1 MSNYLSIKLKQ
12 IKYSG
17 DNIGRELKFKLKIG
31 DQVAEMSIKLP
42 RGESR
47 SLDKVIFQKTSK
59 EKIITLPIAAEVKE
73 TSERYIDY
81 GSGASRF
88 KIQLKGRRIQKHIFG
103 VEVKGSGR
111 ERGKIAIFTFV
122 LEASVESA
130 ICYVSDVWP
139 NGWLRVKFD
148 NGDIYPLPQMLKV
161 EIIKIEKG
169 REYFNILEGRF
180 RGCKASVGLEDGKS
194 HLSRKGEHKGPAR
207 LVFDQKAEKL
217 AIDGLGKYNADMD
230 ENNPLPPGRYDL
242 EIPYELH
249 PKGAPY
255 LSSSK
260 YAKTW
265 FRIGHKGKRFL
276 HVGRISAGCITVI
289 EKNKWTEIYNFLIR
303 SRKDNISVGEVIVK

>member
-1 MSNYLSIKLKQ
+1 MSNYLSITLKQ

-17 DNIGRELKFKLKIG
+17 DNMGRELKFKLKVG
-31 DQVAEMSIKLP
+31 DQVANISIRLP

-47 SLDKVIFQKTSK
+47 SFDKVIFQKTSK
-59 EKIITLPIAAEVKE
+59 EKIIILPIAAEIRE
-73 TSERYIDY
+73 TSERHIDF
-81 GSGASRF
+81 GSGTSRF
-88 KIQLKGRRIQKHIFG
+88 KIQLKEERIQKHIFG

-111 ERGKIAIFTFV
+111 EKGKTAIFTFV
-122 LEASVESA
+122 LEASVEPA
-130 ICYVSDVWP
+130 LCYVSDVRP

-148 NGDIYPLPQMLKV
+148 NGDVYPLPQMLKV

-180 RGCKASVGLEDGKS
+180 RGRKASVGLEDDKS
-194 HLSRKGEHKGPAR
+194 HLSRKGEHRGPAR
-207 LVFDQKAEKL
+207 LVFNQKAEKL
-217 AIDGLGKYNADMD
+217 TIDGLEIYNADMD
-230 ENNPLPPGRYDL
+230 ENNPLPPDRYDL

-255 LSSSK
+255 LSYSK

-265 FRIGHKGKRFL
+265 FRIVHEGKRFL
-276 HVGRISAGCITVI
+276 HVGRVSAGCITVI

-303 SRKDNISVGEVIVK
+303 SRKDTVSVGEVIVK

>member
-47 SLDKVIFQKTSK
+47 SLNKVIFQKTLK
-59 EKIITLPIAAEVKE
+59 EKAIILQIAAEIRE
-73 TSERYIDY
+73 ASERHIDY
-81 GSGASRF
+81 GSGTSGF
-88 KIQLKGRRIQKHIFG
+88 KIQLREGRIQKHIFS

-111 ERGKIAIFTFV
+111 EKGKTAIFTFV
-122 LEASVESA
+122 LEARVEPA
-130 ICYVSDVWP
+130 ICYVLDVWP
-139 NGWLRVKFD
+139 NGWLRVKLD

-180 RGCKASVGLEDGKS
+180 RGLKASVGLEDDNS
-194 HLSRKGEHKGPAR
+194 HLSRKGEHRGPAR
-207 LVFDQKAEKL
+207 LVFDQNAEKL
-217 AIDGLGKYNADMD
+217 AIDGLGMYNADMD
-230 ENNPLPPGRYDL
+230 ENNPLSPGRYAL

-255 LSSSK
+255 LSYSK

-265 FRIGHKGKRFL
+265 FRIGHQGSRFL
-276 HVGRISAGCITVI
+276 HVGSASGGCITVTD
-289 EKNKWTEIYNFLIR
+289 KKKWTEIYDLLIR
-303 SRKDNISVGEVIVK
+303 SRKDPISVGEVIVK